1 MIKVLCKSIVIILL
15 IGVAE
20 NGLQAQSKFI
30 GVKNCIQCHKS
41 EKSGN
46 QHEIWKNSKHS
57 QAYASLAN
65 ADSAH
70 IAWTVKTYNKRP
82 WEVRE
87 CLQCHATAYDVDASL
102 LGKDYDVK
110 DGVQCESCHG
120 AGSEYKSMA
129 IMKDKPKAV
138 AAGLQ
143 DFKAADSMEKLCG
156 KCHSAE
162 GPICKSDGFVA
173 KTEWEKIK
181 HNRSQSLQ
189 KN

>member
-1 MIKVLCKSIVIILL
+1 MFKVLCKSIVIILL
-15 IGVAE
+15 IGLAE
-20 NGLQAQSKFI
+20 NGLQAQNKFV

-41 EKSGN
+41 DKAGN
-46 QHEIWKNSKHS
+46 QHEIWKKSRHS
-57 QAYASLAN
+57 QAYTSLAK
-65 ADSAH
+65 ADSAE
-70 IAWTVKTYNKRP
+70 IAAVMKHYNKPP
-82 WEVRE
+82 WEAKE

-129 IMKDKPKAV
+129 IMKDSAKAV
-138 AAGLQ
+138 AAGLH
-143 DFKAADSMEKLCG
+143 DFKVEGSMDKLCK
-156 KCHSAE
+156 KCHSADAV
-162 GPICKSDGFVA
+162 ICKVEGFVA

-181 HNRSQSLQ
+181 HYRPRSEQ